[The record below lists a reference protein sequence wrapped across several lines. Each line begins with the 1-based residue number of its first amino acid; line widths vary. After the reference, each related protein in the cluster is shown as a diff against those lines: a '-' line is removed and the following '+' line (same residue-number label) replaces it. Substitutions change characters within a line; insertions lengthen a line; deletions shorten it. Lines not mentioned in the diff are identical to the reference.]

1 MNPRP
6 LVLIHGYSADY
17 KAFHPLRD
25 ALLGNIK
32 LKSLGIDVNYI
43 DICSYISLNNEIT
56 IKDIAEGLDRAFRFD
71 PQLNAKYDMQTCEF
85 DAIVHSTGM
94 LVLRSWLIN
103 YGTDD
108 RAGNSRLSRL
118 KHLIGIAPATWGS
131 PQAHKGRTWL
141 GAMVKGN
148 RELGPDFLN
157 AGDAVLDG
165 LELGS
170 KFTWDLAHI
179 DLLGELPYYGK
190 NTDTPY
196 VGVFIGNTPYTGI
209 ASVANDPGTDGTV
222 RWSGCGL
229 NTRKITIDLTRFP
242 KDENG
247 KPASRRLSIT
257 PWADDRL
264 EVPIIAVDGKSHATI
279 LSDPELGMVDLI
291 VDFLSVGN
299 IDELSKTVTST
310 FDDWLAKAKS
320 FGEIGK
326 EKMLANP
333 GAGTS
338 VLDEEVHN
346 FFGHLFGKD
355 PDKPL
360 EGWQQFVVHAVDER
374 GDGVSDYL
382 LDVLRSQDGQDVPFQ
397 EMYTDVHVYR
407 ADPSYRCF
415 HIRLPQGISAESSQI
430 KIRVHAS
437 SGTQIIGYQ
446 GYKDLQP
453 NLQPASSLAGEGQEL
468 NADTAPV
475 ILNLGDLG
483 DSTASLFHPFTT
495 TLIELRLSREPIP
508 LLRVSKVLEF
518 VWDSPTD
525 SSNGNNA
532 TNT

>member
-6 LVLIHGYSADY
+6 LVLIHGYSADC
-17 KAFHPLRD
+17 KAFHPLRA
-25 ALLGNIK
+25 ALLANAK
-32 LKSLGIDVNYI
+32 LKDLGVDVNYI

-56 IKDIAEGLDRAFRFD
+56 IKDIAEGLDRAFRYD
-71 PQLNAKYDMQTCEF
+71 PQLNAKCNMQTCEF

-103 YGTDD
+103 YGTND

-141 GAMVKGN
+141 GAMIKGN

-179 DLLGELPYYGK
+179 DLLGEQPYYGK
-190 NTDTPY
+190 SADTPY
-196 VGVFIGNTPYTGI
+196 VGVFIGNTPYAGL

-242 KDENG
+242 IDAEG
-247 KPASRRLSIT
+247 KPAKRRLNIT
-257 PWADDRL
+257 PWANDRL

-279 LSDPELGMVDLI
+279 LSDPDPAMVDLI

-299 IDELSKTVTST
+299 LDAKSNVVTST
-310 FDDWLAKAKS
+310 FDDWLAKARLY
-320 FGEIGK
+320 GDTGK
-326 EKMLANP
+326 KKMLANP

-338 VLDEEVHN
+338 GLSEDVHK
-346 FFGHLFGKD
+346 FFGHLFGED
-355 PDKPL
+355 SDTPL
-360 EGWQQFVVHAVDER
+360 EGWQQFVVHAIDER

-382 LDVLRSQDGQDVPFQ
+382 LDVLRSENGQDVLFP

-415 HIRLPQGISAESSQI
+415 HIRLPQGISAQSSQI

-437 SGTQIIGYQ
+437 SGTQIVGYQ
-446 GYKDLQP
+446 GYQDLQP
-453 NLQPASSLAGEGQEL
+453 DQQPANTLAGQGLQMDT
-468 NADTAPV
+468 DTAPV
-475 ILNLGDLG
+475 ILNIGDLG
-483 DSTASLFHPFTT
+483 DSAASLFHPFTT

-508 LLRVSKVLEF
+508 LLKVSKVLEF
-518 VWDSPTD
+518 VWDSPPVPSDPENQLST
-525 SSNGNNA
+525 
-532 TNT
+532 